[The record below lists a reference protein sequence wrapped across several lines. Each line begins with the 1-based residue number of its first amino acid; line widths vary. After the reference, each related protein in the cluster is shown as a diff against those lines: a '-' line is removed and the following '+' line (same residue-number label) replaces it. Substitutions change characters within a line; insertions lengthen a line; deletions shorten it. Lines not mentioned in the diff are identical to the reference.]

1 MNTPAHT
8 PTLATL
14 PDKDLMALIVQGNV
28 TGPATE
34 LYRRH
39 NRALFNFVSWSCQG
53 HSFEAEEIC
62 QKVWLKV
69 TQCSEYQPAASFN
82 TYFYQIARDLLA
94 DIHSDAYDSSVP
106 AVQDPSPPDDD
117 LTAEMEADL
126 RMNLHRVRRA
136 FAELPVL
143 LREMAALRFFCD
155 LSLEEIAAT
164 TGAGFETAKSRLRSA
179 FAYLRRN
186 LGHAL

>member
-8 PTLATL
+8 PALAAL

-28 TGPATE
+28 TSPASE

-62 QKVWLKV
+62 QKVWLKIIH
-69 TQCSEYQPAASFN
+69 CSEYQPAASFN
-82 TYFYQIARDLLA
+82 THFYQIARDLLA
-94 DIHSDAYDSSVP
+94 DMRSDAYDPLAS
-106 AVQDPSPPDDD
+106 AGQDPNPPDDD
-117 LTAEMEADL
+117 LTAEAEADL
-126 RMNLHRVRRA
+126 RINLHRVRRA
-136 FAELPVL
+136 FMELPIL

-155 LSLEEIAAT
+155 LSLEEIAAA

-179 FAYLRRN
+179 FAYLRRD
-186 LGHAL
+186 LGHA

>member
-8 PTLATL
+8 PTLAAL

-28 TGPATE
+28 TGPASE

-39 NRALFNFVSWSCQG
+39 NRALFNFVSWGCQG

-62 QKVWLKV
+62 QKVWLKIIH
-69 TQCSEYQPAASFN
+69 CSEYQPAASFN
-82 TYFYQIARDLLA
+82 THFYQIARDLLA
-94 DIHSDAYDSSVP
+94 DIRSDAYDPLAS
-106 AVQDPSPPDDD
+106 AGQDPNPPDDD
-117 LTAEMEADL
+117 LAAEAEADL
-126 RMNLHRVRRA
+126 RINLHRVRRA
-136 FAELPVL
+136 FMELPIL

-155 LSLEEIAAT
+155 LSLEEIAAA

-179 FAYLRRN
+179 FAYLRRD
-186 LGHAL
+186 LGHA